1 MKASS
6 RFLLIFGIII
16 VAIVAAAVILAIAGG
31 NEQVKLLS
39 ETSPEGTVQRFLMA
53 VKAQDYST
61 AYGYLS
67 LPADQPKSNS
77 YDNWIR
83 SAKSNRNSSSWKASI
98 IKSTV
103 RDKDATV
110 DVAIDVFRPEGP
122 LANPVSTNQ
131 VTFILSN
138 DGGKWLINSPA
149 DLYWL
154 Y

>member
-16 VAIVAAAVILAIAGG
+16 VAIVAAAVTLAIAGG

-67 LPADQPKSNS
+67 LPTDEPKSNS

-83 SAKSNRNSSSWKASI
+83 SAQSSRNSSSWKASI

-110 DVAIDVFRPEGP
+110 DVAIEVFRPEGP

>member
-1 MKASS
+1 M
-6 RFLLIFGIII
+6 IFGIII

-77 YDNWIR
+77 YDDWIR
-83 SAKSNRNSSSWKASI
+83 SAQSNRNASSWKASI

-110 DVAIDVFRPEGP
+110 DVAIEVFRPEGP

-131 VTFILSN
+131 VAFILHN
-138 DGGKWLINSPA
+138 EDGKWLINSPA